1 MALEISLC
9 WFVSILLM
17 TLLMLVVALLQKLE
31 SNNDTL
37 SLSLLF
43 GAHLT
48 NTDTIKTRA
57 MTVTMRRLG
66 KDRLHRGG

>member
-9 WFVSILLM
+9 WFV
-17 TLLMLVVALLQKLE
+17 TLLKLVVALLQKLE

-48 NTDTIKTRA
+48 NTNAMKPRA
-57 MTVTMRRLG
+57 MTVTMRRLE

>member
-9 WFVSILLM
+9 WFVSILPM
-17 TLLMLVVALLQKLE
+17 SLLKLVVALLQRLE
-31 SNNDTL
+31 SNNGTL

-57 MTVTMRRLG
+57 MTVTMRRLE